1 MTGISLKVMQD
12 RRRRVRQAL
21 DSAGIDALL
30 VSDRL
35 NFAYLTGHLSREF
48 ERRYR
53 QLLVVLDRDGRAHV
67 LAPPSDATALA
78 ETAPDLKVQRFQFGP
93 LDPGSAADF
102 IRGALG
108 PGRQRLGIEQS
119 GADRP
124 CLTGTLMSAV
134 ADLLP
139 TLTPI
144 DASPILARVRLVK
157 SSEEIAT
164 LRTAGAIAG
173 NAWEAT
179 LPRLR
184 VGMEVGRVAGLLAA
198 AFADQGA
205 DYNFPGH
212 IEVRN
217 ASDPRSATLLEGQV
231 VWCDFGV
238 TVAGYHSDIS
248 RRAVLG
254 SATASQR
261 ESHGKGW
268 RLLETLIQ
276 DLKPGR
282 TIAEAMHAM
291 LALRTSFHAGTDE
304 HQRFG
309 HGIGLSGAE
318 PPSLAAHEL
327 ELVEEGMVLT
337 PEPSFTTVSGEFV
350 HLEEMIAIGAK
361 DALLL
366 TGGAA
371 TLYEIG

>member
-1 MTGISLKVMQD
+1 MTAISLKVMQD
-12 RRRRVRQAL
+12 RRRRV
-21 DSAGIDALL
+21 
-30 VSDRL
+30 
-35 NFAYLTGHLSREF
+35 
-48 ERRYR
+48 
-53 QLLVVLDRDGRAHV
+53 
-67 LAPPSDATALA
+67 
-78 ETAPDLKVQRFQFGP
+78 
-93 LDPGSAADF
+93 
-102 IRGALG
+102 
-108 PGRQRLGIEQS
+108 
-119 GADRP
+119 
-124 CLTGTLMSAV
+124 
-134 ADLLP
+134 
-139 TLTPI
+139 
-144 DASPILARVRLVK
+144 
-157 SSEEIAT
+157 
-164 LRTAGAIAG
+164 
-173 NAWEAT
+173 
-179 LPRLR
+179 R

-291 LALRTSFHAGTDE
+291 LALRTSIHAGTDE

-309 HGIGLSGAE
+309 HGIGLSAAE
-318 PPSLAAHEL
+318 PPSLAAREL

-337 PEPSFTTVSGEFV
+337 PEPSFTTVGGEFV

-371 TLYEIG
+371 TAADRFGRIDAVINNAGITHDRVDFRDLDFEVWRRILEVNLDGAFFTIQFALPHLIRQERGSIVLRAGDPTQAPRGEESFHLLKDDGGWG